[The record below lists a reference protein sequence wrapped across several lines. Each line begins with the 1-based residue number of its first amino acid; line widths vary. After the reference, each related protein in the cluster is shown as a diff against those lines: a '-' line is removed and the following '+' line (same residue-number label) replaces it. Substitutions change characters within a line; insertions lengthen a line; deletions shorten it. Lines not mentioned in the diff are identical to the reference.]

1 MPSLLL
7 INNADDNDSDR
18 DYCMPSIRLRVYL
31 FIVQQNAL
39 NQLIVWICKI
49 RFCKPRIQWT
59 TKDQRISPFC
69 WNFQL
74 KNRCL
79 GQICSVEKGSPTK
92 RSDVSDIRRAKE
104 HQCGS
109 QGCCGQWD
117 AKSQLRERRTF
128 LKRKTGGQAE
138 ISQSVLQTTT
148 SPFWLHRWEAGQRP
162 PFRHFL
168 QVLQLFLCSG
178 IWAPSKNKN

>member
-1 MPSLLL
+1 MIVIVITACLLL
-7 INNADDNDSDR
+7 GCAFIYLLSSRMRWIRWLFEAAKSDFASQEFSGQR
-18 DYCMPSIRLRVYL
+18 KIKEFHLSVGISNLET
-31 FIVQQNAL
+31 FI
-39 NQLIVWICKI
+39 
-49 RFCKPRIQWT
+49 
-59 TKDQRISPFC
+59 
-69 WNFQL
+69 
-74 KNRCL
+74 RCL

-109 QGCCGQWD
+109 QGCSGQWN

-128 LKRKTGGQAE
+128 LKRETGGQAE